1 MLLFYCLLHCGCWD
15 ILTVDCGSMLL
26 ILPLVN
32 SWLGVAGQGFS
43 WFLVTFFVRGRG
55 RQGSVNH
62 FFLLWV
68 RASCGHAGL
77 VFAPLRLL
85 SGWISCF
92 CHGLFSGVSHLPSL
106 FQSAYRGCASLG
118 VGLRKTI
125 GFSSGLAGLLS
136 DVRVVLQGM
145 MYSYYCALNARCNCL
160 RLLSFRDFKRT
171 NYYSVG
177 LDVDLLIWVRG
188 VRFVEF

>member
-77 VFAPLRLL
+77 LFTPLHLL
-85 SGWISCF
+85 DGWISCF
-92 CHGLFSGVSHLPSL
+92 CHGLFLGCLTSLLCFNLPIEGALVLELGSGKPLGFHLVWL
-106 FQSAYRGCASLG
+106 GC
-118 VGLRKTI
+118 
-125 GFSSGLAGLLS
+125 
-136 DVRVVLQGM
+136 
-145 MYSYYCALNARCNCL
+145 
-160 RLLSFRDFKRT
+160 
-171 NYYSVG
+171 
-177 LDVDLLIWVRG
+177 
-188 VRFVEF
+188 